1 MKKIISILILITF
14 AAATFAFSSPSKVQ
28 LSSKKNSKAYP
39 DWIFNP
45 YNYYNEAKYL
55 AGVGLGNDIN
65 AAEEDA
71 KTEILKVLK
80 QNIDAVQNV
89 KTYADAFTDSSIY
102 TQEIN
107 ASTAIKSISGIEI
120 DKKFIAAENEAYA
133 LAVLN
138 RQVACDNYSTL
149 IKQNDSQIAEY
160 IQWAKAHPG
169 HIQSVVY
176 GQKALKLAI
185 DNEYYIESIKLI
197 QPPYGSDTSISY
209 GSYVQLLNEVTEIK
223 KGVSVKVVVEGDVKG
238 MAEASIKKAFEKIG
252 VTCTDHDL
260 DHTYLAVVD
269 IKLQNAESPDTK
281 HFFYNYVYTVEIVNK
296 KVYFTY
302 SAYGRAGHLNE
313 QGAKNKAMI
322 LITKDIDSK
331 FYQKLAYFAETGV
344 QQ

>member
-138 RQVACDNYSTL
+138 RQEACDNYSTL

-169 HIQSVVY
+169 NIQSVVY

-185 DNEYYIESIKLI
+185 DNEYYIEAIKLI

-223 KGVSVKVVVEGDVKG
+223 K
-238 MAEASIKKAFEKIG
+238 
-252 VTCTDHDL
+252 L
-260 DHTYLAVVD
+260 L
-269 IKLQNAESPDTK
+269 
-281 HFFYNYVYTVEIVNK
+281 
-296 KVYFTY
+296 
-302 SAYGRAGHLNE
+302 
-313 QGAKNKAMI
+313 
-322 LITKDIDSK
+322 
-331 FYQKLAYFAETGV
+331 
-344 QQ
+344 